1 MVKKENDFLAGKCIY
16 SYVNNINIQI
26 DGKQAKK
33 KMTFQRKNAF
43 MSMLR
48 ALGISKI
55 LKIYIHEALLR
66 NAFSRRF
73 QPAQQAFPCG
83 LGVKNGERKSKWP
96 KQKSGQSREP
106 VPRSSF
112 PPKPNGNDCDAGYDA
127 FFGEFFYM
135 LPEIEDIQV
144 NCGF

>member
-26 DGKQAKK
+26 NGNQAKK

-73 QPAQQAFPCG
+73 QPALASVSVRFRSKERGTKVKMAQA
-83 LGVKNGERKSKWP
+83 KER
-96 KQKSGQSREP
+96 
-106 VPRSSF
+106 
-112 PPKPNGNDCDAGYDA
+112 PKPRIPFLGLSPGGGGGTRRKIEQGCAA
-127 FFGEFFYM
+127 RFPKP
-135 LPEIEDIQV
+135 LPYL
-144 NCGF
+144 